1 MLWWSRPS
9 IAALTRSGARN
20 ASEIAMLTLRTLQ
33 PSRLA
38 MLSVV
43 LRFTEPDPI
52 WKWRRGSRHAKR
64 TIYSFRVAG
73 HASVRQCV

>member
-52 WKWRRGSRHAKR
+52 WKWRRGAGMLSALF
-64 TIYSFRVAG
+64 ISFRVAG
-73 HASVRQCV
+73 HASIRQCV